1 MLERDTL
8 ADQAARDLIG
18 GRLDINLVVEAGAGS
33 GKTES
38 LARRMA
44 AGIVEGRYEVEG
56 MAAVTFTRKA
66 AAELR
71 GRFQIELERR
81 LRSEQEAPRRERIEY
96 ALSHLERLF
105 AGTIHAFCAH
115 LLRERP
121 VEAGVAPGFVELEDD
136 ADAEMRRRAWR
147 DHLDR
152 ERACASPVLREL
164 LDAGVAPHTLDDAF
178 AKVCLY
184 PDVAFPPGEAAAPE
198 TGPAWLALEA
208 FWDRL
213 RPLLP
218 RPIPDETTCKVLRA
232 ARELPG
238 RLAVA
243 DRSRPA
249 ALADLLVR
257 WEGEPEIV
265 QKWWA
270 ETRNERQA
278 IKAALETMIRGFREA
293 TVDPFLAAWRRY
305 VYRLAVTLFGGGREL
320 AAAARRRAVA
330 LNYWDL
336 LQVASRLLRE
346 RADVREALRRKV
358 RWLFVDEFQDTD
370 PIQAEVILLLAGEVE
385 AGGDWAAV
393 PLRPGGLFIVGDP
406 KQSIYRFRRA
416 DIDTYMR
423 VKARIAATGGQA
435 AELVTSFRAV
445 PALCRWANGA
455 FGGLMPATATPQQPA
470 FLGLRA
476 TRPEGD
482 PAATGVRQIVIPA
495 AVEEAGVPAFDAG
508 AIAHIIRAEVD
519 GGRRAWGDFLIL
531 TRKKR
536 HIPAYALALEALR
549 IPVEVSGGAAFAGSP
564 AVAALAALL
573 RALGDP
579 DDGTAL
585 VGVLRGPLFG
595 LSDAELFQHREAGF
609 RFGLTAPLPDE
620 ATGPVPDALRG
631 LRAMYRW
638 THTLPAPA
646 AVERTLEATG
656 VLAMAVAAAPGG
668 IEGGNLLHA
677 VDRVRRVTEEGGT
690 LADAVAALE
699 EDIESSDV
707 ESVPLE
713 PGRRNVV
720 RLMNLHKAKGLEAP
734 VVFLADPLG
743 GVEER
748 ADIRVVRDG
757 PRAEGYLR
765 VTRPRGEWGKELV
778 ALPERWDEH
787 EAAELDYVRAEERRL
802 LYVAATRAGDLLV
815 VSRWD
820 KAGGRGTRP
829 WEPLA
834 PYLRDAPVLAVPEA
848 VALPPGRPA
857 DLGPGA
863 RSQAAEQRAE
873 TLTAASAP
881 SWRVESVT
889 ATARRAGPALRA
901 ALPTQASEAAD
912 RGAAWGRLIHAMLE
926 AAMRGG
932 DGFDEAALAR
942 LAVFLV
948 ADEPVLRASVPEAVQ
963 MVRAITQSDVWRRA
977 RAAPERHVE
986 VPFAVQ
992 VPTEE
997 LRDAGPDAPPVT
1009 VLQGVVDLAYRV
1021 DGAWEL
1027 VDYKT
1032 DVIAGD
1038 LGLWVEH
1045 YAPQVRLYARHWA
1058 AITGEPVARAGLFFI
1073 RPNRL
1078 VWLP

>member
-1 MLERDTL
+1 
-8 ADQAARDLIG
+8 
-18 GRLDINLVVEAGAGS
+18 
-33 GKTES
+33 
-38 LARRMA
+38 
-44 AGIVEGRYEVEG
+44 
-56 MAAVTFTRKA
+56 
-66 AAELR
+66 
-71 GRFQIELERR
+71 
-81 LRSEQEAPRRERIEY
+81 
-96 ALSHLERLF
+96 
-105 AGTIHAFCAH
+105 
-115 LLRERP
+115 
-121 VEAGVAPGFVELEDD
+121 
-136 ADAEMRRRAWR
+136 
-147 DHLDR
+147 
-152 ERACASPVLREL
+152 
-164 LDAGVAPHTLDDAF
+164 
-178 AKVCLY
+178 
-184 PDVAFPPGEAAAPE
+184 
-198 TGPAWLALEA
+198 
-208 FWDRL
+208 
-213 RPLLP
+213 
-218 RPIPDETTCKVLRA
+218 
-232 ARELPG
+232 
-238 RLAVA
+238 
-243 DRSRPA
+243 
-249 ALADLLVR
+249 
-257 WEGEPEIV
+257 
-265 QKWWA
+265 
-270 ETRNERQA
+270 
-278 IKAALETMIRGFREA
+278 
-293 TVDPFLAAWRRY
+293 
-305 VYRLAVTLFGGGREL
+305 
-320 AAAARRRAVA
+320 
-330 LNYWDL
+330 
-336 LQVASRLLRE
+336 
-346 RADVREALRRKV
+346 
-358 RWLFVDEFQDTD
+358 
-370 PIQAEVILLLAGEVE
+370 
-385 AGGDWAAV
+385 
-393 PLRPGGLFIVGDP
+393 
-406 KQSIYRFRRA
+406 
-416 DIDTYMR
+416 
-423 VKARIAATGGQA
+423 
-435 AELVTSFRAV
+435 
-445 PALCRWANGA
+445 
-455 FGGLMPATATPQQPA
+455 
-470 FLGLRA
+470 
-476 TRPEGD
+476 
-482 PAATGVRQIVIPA
+482 
-495 AVEEAGVPAFDAG
+495 
-508 AIAHIIRAEVD
+508 
-519 GGRRAWGDFLIL
+519 
-531 TRKKR
+531 
-536 HIPAYALALEALR
+536 
-549 IPVEVSGGAAFAGSP
+549 
-564 AVAALAALL
+564 
-573 RALGDP
+573 
-579 DDGTAL
+579 
-585 VGVLRGPLFG
+585 
-595 LSDAELFQHREAGF
+595 
-609 RFGLTAPLPDE
+609 
-620 ATGPVPDALRG
+620 VPDALRG

-646 AVERTLEATG
+646 AVERALEATG

-720 RLMNLHKAKGLEAP
+720 RLMNLHKAKGLEAA

-765 VTRPRGEWGKELV
+765 VTRPRGEWGKELI